1 MQLAQKHGPPI
12 VIPDRV
18 VNSGMLIAGGTGSG
32 KTVLMHQVIA
42 DSRRRGVRFIVHDA
56 AMEFVTRWFRPGV
69 DIILNPLDARC
80 PYWSIGDE
88 LRHDGEASSVAR
100 SLVPPNPRNPK
111 DFFVEG
117 PWKLL
122 SHLLTLKKTGG
133 QNWGAHLHVDRP
145 TCHDLCEWLSDHDL
159 LDRRL
164 EGSGL
169 EDILAHDAPQQRGG
183 VHAAL
188 GMVAEALSIVPRAE
202 DATSQ
207 WSARTWAEQPGDGC
221 LFVTSDATTRARLV
235 PLQSLWLD
243 LLILRLMTATPQ
255 KRETLFIL
263 DELAVLDTLSQLHTA
278 VTENRK
284 FGNPMVIGT
293 QDPAQLEVRYGTES
307 RTILSQFAT
316 SIILRLNDPPAQEWA
331 SKKLGDVETQRLQES
346 RRDGWGVSI
355 DTITR
360 NMIWQREP
368 VAMASEIGGLDTM
381 TGYIKIGNNI
391 AKLDFT
397 YEDRRA
403 TQPAFIERARVT
415 ALTMA
420 SRKRTAAA
428 AAPAETALALR
439 LPMPGLE

>member
-1 MQLAQKHGPPI
+1 MQFAQKHGPPI
-12 VIPDRV
+12 VIPDRL
-18 VNSGMLIAGGTGSG
+18 VNSGILIAGGTGSG
-32 KTVLMHQVIA
+32 KSVLMHQIIA
-42 DSRRRGVRFIVHDA
+42 DARGRQLRFVVHDP

-69 DIILNPLDARC
+69 DVLLNPLDARC

-88 LRHDGEASSVAR
+88 LRHDGEAASVAR
-100 SLVPPNPRNPK
+100 SLMPPNPRNPK
-111 DFFVEG
+111 DFFTEG

-122 SHLLTLKKTGG
+122 SHLLTLKRTTG
-133 QNWGAHLHVDRP
+133 QDWTAHLQVDRP

-159 LDRRL
+159 LDQRL

-183 VHAAL
+183 VHGAL
-188 GMVAEALSIVPRAE
+188 GMVAEALTIVPREA

-207 WSARTWAEQPGDGC
+207 WSARTWADQPGDGC
-221 LFVTSDATTRARLV
+221 IFVTSNATTRARLV

-293 QDPAQLEVRYGTES
+293 QDPAQLEVRYGAES

-316 SIILRLNDPPAQEWA
+316 SIILKLNDPPAQEWA
-331 SKKLGDVETQRLQES
+331 SKKLGEVEIQRLQES
-346 RRDGWGVSI
+346 RRDGWMVKGNSTNLNLV
-355 DTITR
+355 
-360 NMIWQREP
+360 WQKEP
-368 VAMASEIGGLDTM
+368 IAMPSEIGGLDTM
-381 TGYIKIGNNI
+381 TGYIKVGNSV

-397 YEDRRA
+397 YDDLRP
-403 TQPAFIERARVT
+403 TQPGFIERPRVST
-415 ALTMA
+415 PV
-420 SRKRTAAA
+420 RRPVRRAAHTPSDDVVA
-428 AAPAETALALR
+428 MGQQ
-439 LPMPGLE
+439 MPLE